1 MCDKKFCDGNCDEGS
16 CVGNGGKKCK
26 GTKQTVVKK
35 GITIE
40 DYKDCIFN
48 HETKNIMQTC
58 FRTHKHEMFTEQ
70 INKIAL
76 SPKDDKRVILPLG
89 IKTLPI
95 DHWRTKHQSLHDIE
109 MNIKKLSEKESL
121 MNLAYN
127 AIKSY
132 NG

>member
-1 MCDKKFCDGNCDEGS
+1 MCDKKFCDGNCDESS

-26 GTKQTVVKK
+26 GIKQFVVKK

-40 DYKDCIFN
+40 DCKDCIFN
-48 HETKNIMQTC
+48 RETKTIMQTC

-70 INKIAL
+70 INKVAL
-76 SPKDDKRVILPLG
+76 SPGDDKRVILLDG

-95 DHWRTKHQSLHDIE
+95 GHWRTKHPILNNIE
-109 MNIKKLSEKESL
+109 INIKKLSEKDSL

-127 AIKSY
+127 TIK
-132 NG
+132 N